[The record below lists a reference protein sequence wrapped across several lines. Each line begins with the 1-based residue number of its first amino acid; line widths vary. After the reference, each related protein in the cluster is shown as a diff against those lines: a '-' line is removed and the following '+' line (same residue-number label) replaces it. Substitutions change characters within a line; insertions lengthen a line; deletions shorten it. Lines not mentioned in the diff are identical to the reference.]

1 MRIVMADDHPV
12 TVMGVRALLESN
24 LSSCEVVGEAHDG
37 AALLTL
43 LSKRP
48 CDLLITDFSMPGEA
62 GSADGLMLI
71 RQIHKQH
78 PDLQIII
85 LTMLHNPALAKG
97 MLAAGARAVV
107 EKTSLA
113 KELIRAIQVVRTGR
127 VYISEGLRG
136 ELAGDAS
143 TSTGRRGCGSDAS
156 SALSVREAEI
166 MRMLAA
172 GLTVSEIARATNRSV
187 KTISQQKHD
196 AMRKL
201 CISND
206 SQLFEYVRGHGL

>member
-1 MRIVMADDHPV
+1 MRIVVADDHPV
-12 TVMGVRALLESN
+12 TLMGVRALLESN

-37 AALLTL
+37 ASLLAL
-43 LSKRP
+43 LSKCP
-48 CDLLITDFSMPGEA
+48 CDLLVTDFSMPGEA

-78 PDLQIII
+78 PDLPMII
-85 LTMLHNPALAKG
+85 LTMLHNPALTKG

-127 VYISEGLRG
+127 VHISESLRG
-136 ELAGDAS
+136 ELTADASTGNGRRACAGDAS
-143 TSTGRRGCGSDAS
+143 P
-156 SALSVREAEI
+156 ALSVREAEI
-166 MRMLAA
+166 MRMFAA
-172 GLTVSEIARATNRSV
+172 GLTVSEIARVTNRSV

-201 CISND
+201 HINSD